1 VAWAV
6 PDVRVPIWSQG
17 TRRAPIADRPS
28 LVAILEAVLQ
38 TARGS
43 LETAQLVH
51 VFAQRFA
58 AAMDP
63 IEVPFPE
70 HRDDDDEDGG
80 GIDVPSEA
88 PGPED
93 LVIAESVAAGAAAA
107 ANEIVER
114 LSDDERAIVSVID
127 DPAAV
132 MQRLRRARSQSAEF
146 TRRLKAKIRELA
158 GTGED
163 RDEIVRA
170 VIAICGGPRACPELR
185 GFWATIHGGL

>member
-1 VAWAV
+1 V
-6 PDVRVPIWSQG
+6 S
-17 TRRAPIADRPS
+17 
-28 LVAILEAVLQ
+28 ILEAILQ
-38 TARGS
+38 AAAGS

-51 VFAQRFA
+51 VFARRFA

-63 IEVPFPE
+63 IEVPLPE
-70 HRDDDDEDGG
+70 HQDDDDEDGAG
-80 GIDVPSEA
+80 TDVPSEA

-93 LVIAESVAAGAAAA
+93 LVIAESMAAEAAAA

-114 LSDDERAIVSVID
+114 LSDDERAIVSIID

-132 MQRLRRARSQSAEF
+132 MQRLGRARSQSAEF

-170 VIAICGGPRACPELR
+170 VIAICGGSQN
-185 GFWATIHGGL
+185 GQIG